1 MKIGLLTLP
10 LNSNYGGILQALAL
24 QTALRSLGHDVILLN
39 RESRIYSSRFPYGL
53 LHDLKFYLKQLL
65 NKPNYYPSIS
75 QKNRLTKKL
84 QNFILKHFNQSESL
98 CSDKLFQKYLIKE
111 NFDAIIVGSD
121 QVWRPCYTDNIF
133 NYFLE
138 IGDIGVKKIA
148 YAASFGVDNWEYDES
163 QTAKC
168 RDLIKEFTAVSVR
181 ESSGK
186 ELCKEYLGLDAEIV
200 LDPTLLFPKE
210 FYMNLTKACP
220 NSENELFC
228 YILDNS
234 EIKQNIIKS
243 VQTQLRISTVNQF
256 PMIQFTPQDIKKE
269 VKDFSLPSVEQ
280 WIESF
285 AQATC
290 IVTDSFHG
298 MVFSIIFN
306 KPFWVIV
313 NEKRGSTRFTS
324 LLDQLNLT
332 DRIIMDLNETDN
344 IDFNKPIN
352 WDRINDILDKL
363 RVKSSLFLSDNI

>member
-24 QTALRSLGHDVILLN
+24 QTALRSLGHDVVLLN

-53 LHDLKFYLKQLL
+53 LHDLKFYLKLLL
-65 NKPNYYPSIS
+65 NRPNYYLSIT
-75 QKNRLTKKL
+75 QKNRLTIKL
-84 QNFILKHFNQSESL
+84 QHFISNHFNQSESL
-98 CSDKLFQKYLIKE
+98 CSDKLFQKYITKE
-111 NFDAIIVGSD
+111 KFDAIIVGSD

-138 IGDIGVKKIA
+138 IGDIRVIKIA
-148 YAASFGVDNWEYDES
+148 YAASFGVDNWEYDEF
-163 QTAKC
+163 QTARC
-168 RDLIKEFTAVSVR
+168 RDLIKDFTAVSVR

-200 LDPTLLFPKE
+200 LDPTLLFQKD
-210 FYMNLTKACP
+210 FYLNLSNACQ
-220 NSENELFC
+220 NSDNELFC

-234 EIKQNIIKS
+234 EMKQNIIKS
-243 VQTQLRISTVNQF
+243 VQMQLRISSVNQF

-269 VKDFSLPSVEQ
+269 AKEFSLPSVEQ

-285 AQATC
+285 AQAAC

-313 NEKRGSTRFTS
+313 NEKRGSARFTS

-332 DRIIMDLNETDN
+332 DRIILDRKETDN

-352 WDRINDILDKL
+352 WDRVNKILNKL
-363 RVKSSLFLSDNI
+363 RVKSILFLADNI